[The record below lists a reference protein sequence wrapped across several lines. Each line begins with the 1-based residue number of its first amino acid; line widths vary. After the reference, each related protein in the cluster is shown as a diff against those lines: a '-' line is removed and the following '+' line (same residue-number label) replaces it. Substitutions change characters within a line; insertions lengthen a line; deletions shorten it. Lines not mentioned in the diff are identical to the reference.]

1 MSARRVLRG
10 TSLVTG
16 AFMFSGLI
24 GIGCAVTQ
32 MGATPEDLTRARGQ
46 AGQGANVFASEC
58 ARCHGQRGEGI
69 GGVPAVLGVSA
80 LPEYPRST
88 VSSSDPAVNDPQL
101 LQIQAQSRPVGAA
114 WRDPFRTAQDIFT
127 FLNTHMPKGNA
138 GELKPVDYWAVTSF
152 MLAVQGATLP
162 AAGVAPANASAIQI
176 PRR

>member
-1 MSARRVLRG
+1 MSARKVSRRTPLVLG
-10 TSLVTG
+10 V
-16 AFMFSGLI
+16 FMASGLV
-24 GIGCAVTQ
+24 GIACAVTQ
-32 MGATPEDLTRARGQ
+32 MGATPDELARARGQ

-69 GGVPAVLGVSA
+69 GGVPAVLGASA

-138 GELKPVDYWAVTSF
+138 GELKAADYWAVTSF
-152 MLAVQGATLP
+152 MLAVQGASLP